1 MRMNKKQYNPAGF
14 DLDLFLPYLLNQAAE
29 VTSRSFQKIYRVEY
43 GMTRTQWRVM
53 ANLSKHGSMT
63 AVEIC
68 RRTFIEKTKI
78 SRAVQA
84 LQEKGFLTRAAI
96 IGDRRAEWLSLTSEG
111 SAVCLA
117 LGKRAAAF
125 DLNLRNHLGR
135 EAADTLVKVLR
146 TLMEASN

>member
-29 VTSRSFQKIYRVEY
+29 VTSRSFQTIYRVEY

-68 RRTFIEKTKI
+68 RLTFIEKTKV

-84 LQEKGFLTRAAI
+84 LAEKGYLTRAAV
-96 IGDRRAEWLSLTSEG
+96 IGDGIYRAGPRARPRAE
-111 SAVCLA
+111 SARPSG
-117 LGKRAAAF
+117 GKRYF
-125 DLNLRNHLGR
+125 R
-135 EAADTLVKVLR
+135 
-146 TLMEASN
+146 